1 MLRLWWFRAEDQMEK
16 NQEFTVVIEDM
27 SEDGSGVGKTDGF
40 TWFIKDAVIGDTVRA
55 KAMKLK
61 KSYGYARLME
71 VLEPSP
77 DRTEPACPVAR
88 QCGGCQLQAM
98 TYEKQLEFKERKVKN
113 NLMRIGHFEEDQIP
127 MLPIIGMEEPWR
139 YRNKAQFPFGTDK
152 NGRIITG
159 FYAGR
164 THSII
169 EQDDCLLGVEENREI
184 LAQIKAYMEEQG
196 LRPYDEA
203 SHKGLVRHALIRKGF
218 KTGELMVCLVINGD
232 KLPGNEILVEKLRQ
246 IPGMTSISY
255 SINQEKTNVIM
266 GKKIVN
272 LYGPGYITDYI
283 GAVKYQIS
291 PLSFYQVNPAQTEKL
306 YGTALEYAGLTGNE
320 VVWDLYCGIGTI
332 SLFLAQKAK
341 KVYGVEIV
349 PQAIDDARQNAR
361 INGIENVEF
370 FTGKAEE
377 VLPREY
383 EEHKVYADVI
393 VVDPPRKGCDQ
404 VCLDTILKMGPER
417 VVYVSCDSATLARDL
432 RYLVD
437 GGYEVR
443 RVRCCDMF
451 GGSVHVET
459 VVLLSQQKPDDT
471 IEIDLDL
478 DELDATAAETKATY
492 EEIKAYVWE
501 KCHLKVSNLYVSQI
515 KRKCGLEVGQ
525 NYNLSKSENPKVPKC
540 PPEKEAAIM
549 DALKHFQ
556 MI

>member
-1 MLRLWWFRAEDQMEK
+1 MEK

-113 NLMRIGHFEEDQIP
+113 NLMRIGHFQEGQIP
-127 MLPIIGMEEPWR
+127 MLPIMGMEEPWR

-196 LRPYDEA
+196 LRPYDET

-404 VCLDTILKMGPER
+404 VCLDTILKMEPKR

-451 GGSVHVET
+451 GGSVHCE
-459 VVLLSQQKPDDT
+459 VVVKM
-471 IEIDLDL
+471 
-478 DELDATAAETKATY
+478 TY
-492 EEIKAYVWE
+492 
-501 KCHLKVSNLYVSQI
+501 CGN
-515 KRKCGLEVGQ
+515 KRK
-525 NYNLSKSENPKVPKC
+525 
-540 PPEKEAAIM
+540 
-549 DALKHFQ
+549 
-556 MI
+556 